1 MKTVGVF
8 ANTRKPNV
16 VQYISKFFSQIAGS
30 ELKFLVTESIRKINP
45 KLPANVS
52 AVNNGTI
59 LNDCD
64 LIVAIGGDGTILRT
78 IHSVG
83 ARQLPV
89 LGVNMGRLGFLAE
102 TAADNAPKKIQAFF
116 DGQLEIQERSLLQIQ
131 VDDQNIQHYALNDFV
146 IDKGGFARVIRI
158 STRVDGQLLN
168 SYIADGVIIAT
179 PTGSTAY
186 SLANG
191 GPIVMPGTDAFIISP
206 ICPHTLSNRP
216 VVIPEKS
223 VIEIDVQSEL
233 GHFSV
238 FGDGKSFGSFDV
250 GTRLRFSKAP
260 FYARLVRLP
269 ERHYYNILREK
280 LGWGEDFREKDR
292 W

>member
-16 VQYISKFFSQIAGS
+16 VQYIGKFFSQIAGS